1 VKKVYGKLPER
12 AIRESPDKGFF
23 GEKRGNFGA
32 DSRT

>member
-12 AIRESPDKGFF
+12 TIRESPDKGFF
-23 GEKRGNFGA
+23 GRKEEFGA